1 MKRRSV
7 ALVLF
12 SAIAVLAG
20 RPEGRPQSGA
30 PPTTTSTRAHV
41 EALASA
47 PFDGRLAGSA
57 GERLASDYLVS
68 ELRKLGARP
77 LPGKSD
83 YLMAFDFTAGT
94 GDGGSWLAVAGL
106 RADAP
111 ATAASGTSRRFGGRA
126 DVRAKTAFRFADLGL
141 RVPRVSVVLSVEDA
155 LVEPFVWRILRRAK
169 SQGKSLSVVVTESR
183 PANEGLWTVTEM
195 EKDGIPVSV
204 SIDACIGELIPQ
216 CDVVFVGADAISSH
230 GAALCKVGTYP
241 SALVAHAHGVPFF
254 IAADTLKFDS
264 STLIG
269 LPFRV
274 DPIHWH
280 EVLGDQQYSDL
291 VKVSGYLFDETP
303 ANLVTAIITEL
314 GLLNPAACFSVM
326 WQMKLSQQLSAMLPA
341 WVKNEL

>member
-1 MKRRSV
+1 MSKHPAIETVVERIKTDVIGGAADTAKEVVTALV
-7 ALVLF
+7 ALVQDSQASDKEGF
-12 SAIAVLAG
+12 IGEVNAAVIDIL
-20 RPEGRPQSGA
+20 RVMPSLA
-30 PPTTTSTRAHV
+30 PPINAMHRIIGAME
-41 EALASA
+41 EALLKKASVPEIKA
-47 PFDGRLAGSA
+47 AIKQSADDFFTSIEGALDRVAQYGAEKIRDGDTVFMYSM
-57 GERLASDYLVS
+57 SS
-68 ELRKLGARP
+68 
-77 LPGKSD
+77 
-83 YLMAFDFTAGT
+83 T
-94 GDGGSWLAVAGL
+94 
-106 RADAP
+106 
-111 ATAASGTSRRFGGRA
+111 
-126 DVRAKTAFRFADLGL
+126 
-141 RVPRVSVVLSVEDA
+141 
-155 LVEPFVWRILRRAK
+155 VWRILRRAK
-169 SQGKSLSVVVTESR
+169 AQGKSLSVVVTESR

-230 GAALCKVGTYP
+230 GTALCKVGTYP
-241 SALVAHAHGVPFF
+241 SALVAHAHGVPFY

-264 STLIG
+264 STLLG

>member
-1 MKRRSV
+1 MSKHPAIETVVERIKTDVIGGAADTAKEVVTALV
-7 ALVLF
+7 ALVQDSQASDKEGF
-12 SAIAVLAG
+12 IGEVNAAVIDIL
-20 RPEGRPQSGA
+20 RVMPSLA
-30 PPTTTSTRAHV
+30 PPINAMHRIIGAME
-41 EALASA
+41 EALLKKASVPEIKA
-47 PFDGRLAGSA
+47 AIKQSADDFFTSIEGALDRVAQYGAEKIRDGDTVFMYSM
-57 GERLASDYLVS
+57 SS
-68 ELRKLGARP
+68 
-77 LPGKSD
+77 
-83 YLMAFDFTAGT
+83 T
-94 GDGGSWLAVAGL
+94 
-106 RADAP
+106 
-111 ATAASGTSRRFGGRA
+111 
-126 DVRAKTAFRFADLGL
+126 
-141 RVPRVSVVLSVEDA
+141 
-155 LVEPFVWRILRRAK
+155 VWRILRRAK
-169 SQGKSLSVVVTESR
+169 AQGKSLSVVVTESR

-230 GAALCKVGTYP
+230 GTALCKVGTYP
-241 SALVAHAHGVPFF
+241 SALVAHAHGVPFY

-264 STLIG
+264 STLLG

-326 WQMKLSQQLSAMLPA
+326 WQMKVSQQLSAMLPA

>member
-77 LPGKSD
+77 LPGKTD

-126 DVRAKTAFRFADLGL
+126 DVRALSFSDNSDVSGEVVFAGYGIVVPDGQDVAYDSYSGLDVKDKIVLALRYFPEDADHKTRTALARYADL
-141 RVPRVSVVLSVEDA
+141 RYKA
-155 LVEPFVWRILRRAK
+155 LAARQRAARA
-169 SQGKSLSVVVTESR
+169 LLVVTGPRR
-183 PANEGLWTVTEM
+183 P
-195 EKDGIPVSV
+195 
-204 SIDACIGELIPQ
+204 
-216 CDVVFVGADAISSH
+216 
-230 GAALCKVGTYP
+230 
-241 SALVAHAHGVPFF
+241 
-254 IAADTLKFDS
+254 
-264 STLIG
+264 
-269 LPFRV
+269 
-274 DPIHWH
+274 
-280 EVLGDQQYSDL
+280 
-291 VKVSGYLFDETP
+291 
-303 ANLVTAIITEL
+303 
-314 GLLNPAACFSVM
+314 NPRQRQA
-326 WQMKLSQQLSAMLPA
+326 
-341 WVKNEL
+341 